1 MLDLSIRTLI
11 ENEYENVEKNGYEI
25 ASRLRN
31 YGISNYY
38 QVVGAAYAAYLAKA
52 NQLEDMQSLL
62 DYIQTELPESR
73 QYFLRDHASD
83 SYWMCVI
90 EISKIYTVEVLLA
103 VVLWMNNSIDGRRFG
118 GESETPISIVKLA
131 YGLLKPE
138 HENVADFCSGTGVFL
153 SYAAQMNRD
162 NQYYGMEIN
171 ILAKEISEIR
181 MSLLAEQQIIEQGS
195 VFNMDATKKFDKI
208 FSDSPW
214 NVRSWKTSLEEQI
227 INEMEQIVPE
237 LKKATT
243 ADWHFIVNVMN
254 HLNEKGRAVVTSSNG
269 LTWNGGVSKAIRE
282 RIIKLGWLEAVI
294 SLPANLYQTTSIP
307 TSILVLSK
315 KKNEK
320 IRLIDASEM
329 ATVGRRQNELND
341 SAINE
346 MLELMSKDSDNSKLV
361 SVDEIAAQD
370 YAINP
375 SRYLQNEVQVEN
387 GVPFEELIVNITRG
401 AQIKASELDE
411 LVSDEPT
418 DFQYLMLANIQ
429 DGIISDDLPY
439 LKELDKKQEKYCIKN
454 NSLVISKNGAP
465 VKVAVATVEEG
476 HQILANG
483 NLYVIELDTNKADP
497 YYIKAYLESENG
509 SIALSRVTVGAT
521 LPNIPVDGLK
531 KILIPNPD
539 MDVQKQV
546 ANKYL
551 EQLSEIKLLRK
562 KMQAATEKL
571 KNIFSEEN

>member
-138 HENVADFCSGTGVFL
+138 HENVADFCSGTGV
-153 SYAAQMNRD
+153 S
-162 NQYYGMEIN
+162 
-171 ILAKEISEIR
+171 KEISEIR

-195 VFNMDATKKFDKI
+195 VFTMDATKKFDKV

-214 NVRSWKTSLEEQI
+214 NVRSWKTSSDEQI
-227 INEMEQIVPE
+227 VNEMEKMVPE

-243 ADWHFIVNVMN
+243 ADWHFIVNVVG
-254 HLNEKGRAVVTSSNG
+254 HLNEKGKAVVTSSNG

-307 TSILVLSK
+307 TSILVFSK
-315 KKNEK
+315 QKNEK
-320 IRLIDASEM
+320 IRLIDASGM

-497 YYIKAYLESENG
+497 YYVKAYLESENG